1 MIYSAL
7 FLSVM
12 EKNMGEQ
19 RRVSFAVNGRCD
31 IMLRI
36 HGIARNN
43 ASGLAKA
50 FRSA

>member
-31 IMLRI
+31 IMLRCQFLYC
-36 HGIARNN
+36 
-43 ASGLAKA
+43 SDL
-50 FRSA
+50 